1 VAPPATTW
9 PAAGSERSAFLLARA
24 PGPATVLAVFPAALY
39 LAVDGDLLPV
49 VVPGGL
55 RLPTALAL
63 AAPVRPVGW
72 GVQPGD
78 VVTVGGG
85 EVVLPGVRVRV
96 VRQWRPRRMPVAPGT
111 AVRPVPAGSPSTWR
125 DDAAQLAGRV
135 VGGGPLTALVRRLVG
150 AGPGLT
156 PSGDD
161 VLCGVLLGLRMLGRA
176 RDLPRLWDTVAPR
189 LSTTTTLSA
198 ALLVEA
204 VQGYAVPP
212 VIDLGEALV
221 DDDAVGVPAA
231 AARVLAVGHTS
242 GADLLA
248 GLSGCLDAL
257 RDKAFV
263 A

>member
-1 VAPPATTW
+1 MALPVTTW

-39 LAVDGDLLPV
+39 LAVDRDLLPV
-49 VVPGGL
+49 VAPGGL

-78 VVTVGGG
+78 VVTVGGR
-85 EVVLPGVRVRV
+85 EVVLPGVRVRA
-96 VRQWRPRRMPVAPGT
+96 VREWRPRRMPVA
-111 AVRPVPAGSPSTWR
+111 VRASVRHLPAGSPSTWR
-125 DDAAQLAGRV
+125 DDAAELAARV
-135 VGGGPLTALVRRLVG
+135 VDGGSLTALVRRLVG

-161 VLCGVLLGLRMLGRA
+161 VLCGVLLGLRLLGRA
-176 RDLPRLWDTVAPR
+176 RDLPRLWDAVAPR
-189 LSTTTTLSA
+189 LSATTTLSA
-198 ALLVEA
+198 ALLTEA

-212 VIDLGEALV
+212 LIDLGEALV
-221 DDDAVGVPAA
+221 ADDAGGVAAA

-242 GADLLA
+242 GAELLA

-257 RDKAFV
+257 RDRAFV

>member
-1 VAPPATTW
+1 MALPVTTW

-39 LAVDGDLLPV
+39 LAVDRDLLPV
-49 VVPGGL
+49 VAPGGL

-78 VVTVGGG
+78 VVTVGGR
-85 EVVLPGVRVRV
+85 EVVLPGVRVRA
-96 VRQWRPRRMPVAPGT
+96 VREWRPRRMPVA
-111 AVRPVPAGSPSTWR
+111 VRASVRHLPAGSPSTWR
-125 DDAAQLAGRV
+125 DDAAELAARV
-135 VGGGPLTALVRRLVG
+135 VDGGSLTALVRRLVG

-161 VLCGVLLGLRMLGRA
+161 VLCGVLLGLRLLGRA
-176 RDLPRLWDTVAPR
+176 RDLPRLWDAVAPR
-189 LSTTTTLSA
+189 LSATTTLSA
-198 ALLVEA
+198 ALLTEA

-221 DDDAVGVPAA
+221 ADDAGGVAAA

-242 GADLLA
+242 GAELLA

-257 RDKAFV
+257 RDRAFV

>member
-1 VAPPATTW
+1 VAAPATTW
-9 PAAGSERSAFLLARA
+9 PAAGSERSGFLLART

-39 LAVDGDLLPV
+39 LEVGRDLLPV
-49 VVPGGL
+49 VAPGGL
-55 RLPTALAL
+55 RLPTALVL

-85 EVVLPGVRVRV
+85 EVVLPGVRVPA
-96 VRQWRPRRMPVAPGT
+96 VREWRPRRMPVAPG
-111 AVRPVPAGSPSTWR
+111 ASASRLPSASPSTWR
-125 DDAAQLAGRV
+125 DDAVELAGRV
-135 VGGGPLTALVRRLVG
+135 VDGGPVTALVRRLVG

-161 VLCGVLLGLRMLGRA
+161 VLCGVLLGLRLLGRA
-176 RDLPRLWDTVAPR
+176 RDLPRLWDAVAPR

-212 VIDLGEALV
+212 VIELGDALV
-221 DDDAVGVPAA
+221 AGDVLGVSAA
-231 AARVLAVGHTS
+231 AAQVLAVGHTS

-248 GLSGCLDAL
+248 GLAGCLDAL
-257 RDKAFV
+257 QDKAFV